1 MVDTPPVDSLLDT
14 DFYKLLMAAFI
25 RRRHAGIR
33 VTYSIINRSR
43 RVPLAGI
50 VDAGALREALDHVR
64 RLTLGA
70 SEAAYLRGGVFYG
83 ERGLFDDGFVGWLS
97 TVSLPAYH
105 LETRGEQY
113 EITFEG
119 PWAETMLWEVPA
131 LAVLM
136 ELHSRA
142 AMARLDPFHADLVMA
157 RAKAR
162 LADKI
167 DRLARL
173 DGILVADFGTRRRH
187 SFPFQDWAV
196 AAIADGLGARFA
208 GTSNVLLAMRQNLA
222 PIGTNGHELP
232 MVLAALA
239 PDDAALAAA
248 PYRLLEDWAEDF
260 SGGLRVILP
269 DTFGSPTF
277 LARAPDGFARWPG
290 IRIDSGDPVE
300 RGQAAIDWWRSRG
313 EDPRQKRLVF
323 SDGLDVD
330 TMEAL
335 AARFVGRVGVVFGWG
350 TLLTNDFR
358 GLGPGD
364 ALAPFSLVCKA
375 VAADGRPTVKL
386 SDNPGKAIG
395 PADEIA
401 RYRRVFATEPQ
412 LAAPVVV

>member
-1 MVDTPPVDSLLDT
+1 MPDTPPVASLLDT

-25 RRRHAGIR
+25 RRRHADVR

-43 RVPLAGI
+43 RVPLATI
-50 VDAGALREALDHVR
+50 VPERALREALDHVR
-64 RLTLGA
+64 GLSLGA

-83 ERGLFDDGFVGWLS
+83 QRGLFDDDFLDWLS
-97 TVSLPAYH
+97 TPRLPDYH
-105 LETRGEQY
+105 LERAGDQWEL
-113 EITFEG
+113 TFEG
-119 PWAETMLWEVPA
+119 PWPETMLWEVPA

-142 AMARLDPFHADLVMA
+142 AMDGLGAFRADLATA

-167 DRLARL
+167 ERLRAM
-173 DGILVADFGTRRRH
+173 DGAIIADFGTRRRH
-187 SFPFQDWAV
+187 SLAFQEWAV
-196 AAIADGLGARFA
+196 AAMADGLGHAFA
-208 GTSNVLLAMRQNLA
+208 GTSNVLLALRQNLP

-239 PDDAALAAA
+239 DGDAALAEA
-248 PYRLLEDWAEDF
+248 PYRVLADWQEDF

-277 LARAPDGFARWPG
+277 LAHAPDWLARWPG
-290 IRIDSGDPVE
+290 LRVDSGDPVE

-313 EDPRQKRLVF
+313 EDPRQKRIVF
-323 SDGLDVD
+323 SDGLDAG
-330 TMEAL
+330 TMEML
-335 AARFVGRVGVVFGWG
+335 HARFAGRVGVVFGWG

-358 GLGPGD
+358 GLAPGD

-375 VAADGRPTVKL
+375 VAANGRPTVKL
-386 SDNPGKAIG
+386 SDNPNKALG
-395 PADEIA
+395 PDAEVA
-401 RYRRVFATEPQ
+401 RYRQVFETGPQ
-412 LAAPVVV
+412 LASAVAV